1 MNAVNRTIVT
11 AAAAAVLM
19 AAAAALLVTMG
30 LVDYRFPPWIPDTG
44 WHIQHQPAESDDGT
58 LAEDTSALPLL
69 VLRPDVFLEPE
80 LRHLSHLGLQ
90 DRSLAT
96 LATLAVIG
104 AMAILIYLQTPR
116 KGERNMHSLLVSD
129 TEIGTSTVNRESVR
143 MLAEIAGATDG
154 QINQVN
160 CRIRQK
166 KQAPPGG
173 PDRIEIVCMPRLKM
187 GASLE
192 RVRDHLQ
199 ERVKDTV
206 EKSTGLVVERVHV
219 SGARFDPLPKSRLLE
234 SPDREA

>member
-1 MNAVNRTIVT
+1 MNTVNRTIVT

-19 AAAAALLVTMG
+19 AATAALLVTMG

-44 WHIQHQPAESDDGT
+44 WYTHPQLVESEDGTPAED
-58 LAEDTSALPLL
+58 ASALPLL

-80 LRHLSHLGLQ
+80 LRHLSHLGFQ
-90 DRSLAT
+90 DRAMAI
-96 LATLAVIG
+96 LATLAVMG
-104 AMAILIYLQTPR
+104 AMAILISLQTPR
-116 KGERNMHSLLVSD
+116 KGGSNRPGLLVSD

-143 MLAEIAGATDG
+143 MLAEVAGATDG

-166 KQAPPGG
+166 KNAPPGG
-173 PDRIEIVCMPRLKM
+173 PDRIEIVCIPHLKM